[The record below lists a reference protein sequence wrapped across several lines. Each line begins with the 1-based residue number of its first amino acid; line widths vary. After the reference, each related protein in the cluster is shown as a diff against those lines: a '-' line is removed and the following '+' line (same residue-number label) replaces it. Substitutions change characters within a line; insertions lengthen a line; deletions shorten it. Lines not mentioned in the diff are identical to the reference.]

1 MRFASIFLLI
11 LASIG
16 FASAVAGSGFGS
28 AEAKEGIIMEGTDVD
43 VWAQMVGM
51 PGKQAVAQLEQENPN
66 MTIQLVPFGSMV
78 TMDYREDRIRV
89 FVDEQGNVSK
99 PPRVG

>member
-1 MRFASIFLLI
+1 
-11 LASIG
+11 
-16 FASAVAGSGFGS
+16 
-28 AEAKEGIIMEGTDVD
+28 
-43 VWAQMVGM
+43 MVGM

-66 MTIQLVPFGSMV
+66 MNIQLVPFGSMV